1 MTEGFHPHEHSTD
14 PKAGPKKDC
23 GCGCNGSGDC
33 EEAKKPQNRAR
44 RSFLLGTGT
53 TALAT
58 LVNHR
63 AFAQNAVCGPLSH
76 AASLAP
82 SAAEITSQCGGLTP
96 GYWANSEDVAG
107 KVLGCPASVA
117 NACGDGLKNYLSG
130 ITLGSKLPA
139 LVTLDPTSAALNFCN
154 VWPTP
159 RGNAGFHWAGAILCA
174 MSPQYNPNYG
184 YTLGSLN
191 QAIKDAVAN
200 GLSASQILT
209 AIESLENDYN
219 TSGPGGA
226 TGTNCKPCVSA

>member
-1 MTEGFHPHEHSTD
+1 MFDLVEFGVGSVVPGLFKEHEMLTYSSAVSISRPAD
-14 PKAGPKKDC
+14 QIYPY
-23 GCGCNGSGDC
+23 
-33 EEAKKPQNRAR
+33 
-44 RSFLLGTGT
+44 LLET
-53 TALAT
+53 T
-58 LVNHR
+58 R
-63 AFAQNAVCGPLSH
+63 Q
-76 AASLAP
+76 
-82 SAAEITSQCGGLTP
+82 
-96 GYWANSEDVAG
+96 
-107 KVLGCPASVA
+107 
-117 NACGDGLKNYLSG
+117 
-130 ITLGSKLPA
+130 TLGSKLPA